1 MTGNLDIF
9 KYNTSQKLLLNF
21 TVESMPSS
29 ETTEAVSSTTTVT
42 DLIVSDSSVHEGAVS
57 PETIVVITSI
67 ILAVCLAVSILVLAW
82 AIVRRKRLVV

>member
-1 MTGNLDIF
+1 MTGSLDIF

-29 ETTEAVSSTTTVT
+29 VTTEAVSSTTTVT
-42 DLIVSDSSVHEGAVS
+42 DLIVSDSSVNEGAVS

-82 AIVRRKRLVV
+82 AIVRRKRLV

>member
-9 KYNTSQKLLLNF
+9 KYKTSRNLLLNF

-29 ETTEAVSSTTTVT
+29 ETTEAVSSTSTVT
-42 DLIVSDSSVHEGAVS
+42 DLIMSDSSVHEGAVL

>member
-9 KYNTSQKLLLNF
+9 KYNASQKLLLNF

-29 ETTEAVSSTTTVT
+29 VTTEAVSSTTTVT
-42 DLIVSDSSVHEGAVS
+42 DLIMSDSSVHEGAVL